1 MGSTTTRSTRLNI
14 VEKSLTD
21 AIERLKEMPPGPRVR
36 ELRLK
41 AEGYLR
47 VVAAW
52 SSKPPSQEK
61 RTEFL
66 KLALEL
72 NVAAMALGREGG
84 GPSSDE

>member
-1 MGSTTTRSTRLNI
+1 MPSTTARSTRLNI

-21 AIERLKEMPPGPRVR
+21 AIERLKEMPPSARVR

-52 SSKPPSQEK
+52 SVKPPTQER
-61 RTEFL
+61 RTELL

-72 NVAAMALGREGG
+72 DVAAMALGRKGG
-84 GPSSDE
+84 GQTSEE

>member
-1 MGSTTTRSTRLNI
+1 MPSPTTRSTRLNI

-21 AIERLKEMPPGPRVR
+21 AIERLKDMPPGPRVR

-52 SSKPPSQEK
+52 SVKPPTQER

-72 NVAAMALGREGG
+72 NVATMALGRDGG
-84 GPSSDE
+84 GGSSEE

>member
-1 MGSTTTRSTRLNI
+1 MGSTTARSTRLNI

-52 SSKPPSQEK
+52 SVKPPTQER
-61 RTEFL
+61 RTELL

-72 NVAAMALGREGG
+72 NVEAMALGREGG
-84 GPSSDE
+84 GGTSDD

>member
-1 MGSTTTRSTRLNI
+1 MPSTTARSTRLNI

-21 AIERLKEMPPGPRVR
+21 AIERLKEMPPSARVR

-52 SSKPPSQEK
+52 SVKPPTQER
-61 RTEFL
+61 RTELL

-72 NVAAMALGREGG
+72 DVAAMALGRKGSGQTSE
-84 GPSSDE
+84 E

>member
-1 MGSTTTRSTRLNI
+1 MGSTTARSTRLNI

-52 SSKPPSQEK
+52 SVKPPTQER
-61 RTEFL
+61 RTELL

-72 NVAAMALGREGG
+72 NVEAMALGRERGG
-84 GPSSDE
+84 GTSDD

>member
-21 AIERLKEMPPGPRVR
+21 TIERLKEMPPGPRVR
-36 ELRLK
+36 ELRLR

-52 SSKPPSQEK
+52 SVKPPTQER
-61 RTEFL
+61 RTELL

-72 NVAAMALGREGG
+72 NVEAMALGREGG
-84 GPSSDE
+84 PTA